1 MVVILYFIAGVL
13 FMKFAKG
20 AQGTEL
26 VPNVK
31 FWSTLPFYV
40 KVSAATMLRWVAIT
54 EFYSV
59 VAIHAGV
66 TYIVVVWINM

>member
-1 MVVILYFIAGVL
+1 MVVVLYFIAGVL

-40 KVSAATMLRWVAIT
+40 KVSGLIMAYYALMGCHTCRC
-54 EFYSV
+54 
-59 VAIHAGV
+59 HN
-66 TYIVVVWINM
+66 IVEVNIRICGMHG

>member
-1 MVVILYFIAGVL
+1 MVVVLYFIAGVL

-26 VPNVK
+26 VPNVQ

-40 KVSAATMLRWVAIT
+40 KVSEAT
-54 EFYSV
+54 
-59 VAIHAGV
+59 IHAGV
-66 TYIVVVWINM
+66 IYTVVV

>member
-1 MVVILYFIAGVL
+1 MVVVLYFIAGVL

-26 VPNVK
+26 VPNVQ

-40 KVSAATMLRWVAIT
+40 KVSEAT
-54 EFYSV
+54 
-59 VAIHAGV
+59 IHAGV
-66 TYIVVVWINM
+66 I